1 MYSIL
6 TPLEETIVNHH
17 SPNTTQAIFRL
28 CGVAFLV
35 ASGILI
41 ACFFPLLKI
50 STQKDI
56 IREWS
61 QLLLKTLGIRLYT
74 QGHEQHGAVEG
85 RLILANHVSWLDI
98 VAMNAVMPARFVAK
112 SEVQSWPVIGW
123 LCERAGTLF
132 IERSV
137 KRDAARVNVEIV
149 EALRQKDSVAL
160 FPEGTSTD
168 GTELL
173 NDFRSPL
180 LQSAIEANADVCP
193 VAIRYHTPKGLPNL
207 DAAFVGDMSF
217 TRSLWQIAQSDNLC
231 ASLFYLPP
239 QPAIGKSR
247 RLLAMEAQAA
257 IHTTLAQYSPYHS
270 IYVPR
275 NDKSAKLAA

>member
-6 TPLEETIVNHH
+6 TPLEETIEKHH
-17 SPNTTQAIFRL
+17 SPNTTQAVFRL

-41 ACFFPLLKI
+41 ACFFPLLKHA
-50 STQKDI
+50 TRKDI
-56 IREWS
+56 TRGWS
-61 QLLLKTLGIRLYT
+61 RLLLKTLGIRLYT
-74 QGHEQHGAVEG
+74 QGHAQHEAIKG
-85 RLILANHVSWLDI
+85 RLVLANHVSWLDI
-98 VAMNAVMPARFVAK
+98 IAMNAVMPARFVAK
-112 SEVQSWPVIGW
+112 SEVQAWPVIGW

-132 IERSV
+132 IDRTNR
-137 KRDAARVNVEIV
+137 RDAARVNSEIV
-149 EALRQKDSVAL
+149 EALRQNDSVAL

-180 LQSAIEANADVCP
+180 LQSAIEANVSICP
-193 VAIRYHTPKGLPNL
+193 VAVRYHDPEGLPNL

-217 TRSLWQIAQSDNLC
+217 TQSLWQIALSANLC

-257 IHTTLAQYSPYHS
+257 IHTTLARYSPYHS

-275 NDKSAKLAA
+275 SVNPAKLAA